1 MLEGKFNTKLFAQK
15 CEFKI
20 GATKAEHLPNSPFPE
35 FAFIGRSNVGKSSL
49 LNALLNR
56 RNLARASQAPGRT
69 RQINFFLLAEKIFL
83 VDLPGYGYAR
93 APKHEIRGW
102 NALMKAYLHDRSQLQ
117 RLFLLVDARH
127 GLKPSD
133 IEMIEFLSSCAVIVQ
148 VVLTKVDKINRL
160 ERLSVVAATEEK
172 IAGYSICH
180 EKVISCS
187 SATKEGI
194 EEAQLSILES
204 AGLLI

>member
-1 MLEGKFNTKLFAQK
+1 MLAEKSRIKLFAQM

-20 GATKAEHLPNSPFPE
+20 GATKTEHLPDSPFPE

-93 APKHEIRGW
+93 ASKQDIKGW
-102 NALMKAYLHDRSQLQ
+102 TGLMYDYLHGRSQLQ

-133 IEMIEFLSSCAVIVQ
+133 IEMIEFLSSCAVVVQ
-148 VVLTKVDKINRL
+148 ILLTKVDKINRA
-160 ERLSVVAATEEK
+160 ERLAVVANTQERIAQYSVCHDK
-172 IAGYSICH
+172 I
-180 EKVISCS
+180 ISCS
-187 SATKEGI
+187 SSTKEGI
-194 EEAQLSILES
+194 DEVQLSILES
-204 AGLLI
+204 VGL